1 MVSIAAKFLQS
12 GGSKQ
17 EEKKLIEYIKPVDE
31 TIKEKL
37 HGMTGSGFWAA
48 KPRLITIELIKDAI
62 NEWKQEKQ
70 IYSQEITQT
79 NCTELAMRFRKILQ
93 ISNFENLINI
103 HTLRLDNN
111 MIMKIENLSKLKNI
125 KWLDLSFNYITEI
138 EGLDGLENLTDL
150 SLFSNQISEV
160 KNLDQNR
167 K

>member
-1 MVSIAAKFLQS
+1 MASIAAKFLQS

-37 HGMTGSGFWAA
+37 HGMAGSGFGAA
-48 KPRLITIELIKDAI
+48 KPCLITIELIKDAI

-79 NCTELAMRFRKILQ
+79 NCTELAMSFRKILQ
-93 ISNFENLINI
+93 ISNLENLINI

-111 MIMKIENLSKLKNI
+111 MIMKAGMKDNNI
-125 KWLDLSFNYITEI
+125 SIIIFKWCS
-138 EGLDGLENLTDL
+138 
-150 SLFSNQISEV
+150 
-160 KNLDQNR
+160 
-167 K
+167 